1 LVVVLT
7 HAWAGVGLQPP
18 EEVPLDIL
26 EVVRMHIG
34 GDFVHIEVAF
44 QYEVGLLEVQQH
56 ILVVGMPWGVGR
68 HQGVE
73 LLASSLVVLVLG
85 VLHSSV
91 EVQVAEQLELMAV
104 DLGVELV
111 LLDLEAGVAYEV
123 VIWSELLELVVA
135 LTMVW
140 DEIWV

>member
-1 LVVVLT
+1 MVVLT
-7 HAWAGVGLQPP
+7 HAWAGVGPQPP
-18 EEVPLDIL
+18 GVVPPDIL
-26 EVVRMHIG
+26 EAVRMHIG

-56 ILVVGMPWGVGR
+56 ILGVGMPWEVDR

-73 LLASSLVVLVLG
+73 LQALSLVVLVLG

-91 EVQVAEQLELMAV
+91 GVQVAEQLELMGV

-123 VIWSELLELVVA
+123 VIWSELLELGVV
-135 LTMVW
+135 LMMVW
-140 DEIWV
+140 DELWV